1 MKISVILPVW
11 NHAEYLRKSIE
22 SVLNQTYKN
31 FELIICDDGSEDN
44 SWIIINSYNDNR
56 IRIYRNTK
64 NLGPIYSINFL
75 LSIAKGDCFTR
86 QDDDDISHPAKLEK
100 MIKLIKL
107 GYNFVSCRSN
117 KINADNSKR
126 KLDSWAEMVN
136 KADAN
141 TIKKDILNNNYLACG
156 GTMWTRKV
164 FDKIGFLDPESG
176 SPDYNYW
183 IRILKYFDV
192 GVVDEFLYSNRI
204 HNKSWRR
211 LTPDSGK
218 GHNLAIEHAKRKPC
232 INKFPHKVIVRGR

>member
-1 MKISVILPVW
+1 MKVSVILPVW

-22 SVLNQTYKN
+22 CILNQTYKN

-44 SWIIINSYNDNR
+44 SWDIIKSYNDNR
-56 IRIYRNTK
+56 IRKYRNPK
-64 NLGPIYSINFL
+64 NLGPIYTINFI
-75 LSIAKGDCFTR
+75 LSVAKGDCFTR

-100 MIKLIKL
+100 MIRLIKSD
-107 GYNFVSCRSN
+107 YDFVSCRSN
-117 KINADNSKR
+117 KINANGSKER
-126 KLDSWAEMVN
+126 MKGWVVMVN
-136 KADAN
+136 EADAD

-183 IRILKYFDV
+183 IRILKYFNV

-204 HNKSWRR
+204 HDKSWRR

-218 GHNLAIEHAKRKPC
+218 GHDSAIQHAKIKPC
-232 INKFPHKVIVRGR
+232 INKFPHNIIQRR